1 MQQLHERLKRELLS
15 NLIAYLLLKCVTIH
29 GGRSYGYQMKLLI
42 EDLLSE
48 KISEGTLYTLLSKLA
63 SENKYG
69 YFDSYLEETNSKRK
83 RRYYVLTDWGEE
95 ELKKWIKEWNEVKN
109 TIDQVIKKVN
119 NIGGN

>member
-1 MQQLHERLKRELLS
+1 
-15 NLIAYLLLKCVTIH
+15 
-29 GGRSYGYQMKLLI
+29 MKLLI